1 MILNRD
7 FKSISC
13 RRQSQKFH
21 KEKNK
26 PINNNRFHN
35 TMKKSFMI
43 LAVLAMSALAM
54 VSCKKDK
61 DTDNGEKITIY
72 ATMDS
77 PKAGGEKTHLGPTTN
92 NFTPTYWSLY
102 DEVAV
107 FSGNQMKE
115 FELTG
120 GENTPDATFA
130 GEAPTSNSAYC
141 AFYPYSG
148 PNNLSATQSGSTYT
162 VTYALPYCQT
172 YRAPING
179 VPTFDDR
186 DCPMIAYST
195 DGQNYQFKN
204 MMGVLKLDLKGT
216 GVVDHIVLTDNN
228 TNAKLHG
235 TATVSVSVPGATPE
249 LTSASITDG
258 GNDLKLTC
266 GDGVELNEN
275 TATSFYFVVP
285 VGTLG
290 TNGFIIDVYNANDEK
305 YTIDKSNI
313 SGNIIQ
319 RAIISTLAVDN
330 VEVPEAGFQGLCL
343 TAEDDGLEIWVR
355 RGYIDVTLEYS
366 YTGEEPWTEY
376 TPNAMAAAPVIIN
389 LNQGD
394 KLYFRGNNPN
404 GLNQMQIWTNDNKKM
419 AASGNIMSL
428 VDPTCQSKIIP
439 GEECFN
445 GLFMRCSGLTSAPEL
460 PATTLSVGCYR
471 YMFMNCGQLR
481 SAPELPATVLAE
493 SCYQSMFIN
502 SGLTSAPTLPAT
514 TMAKSCYSGMFS
526 GCQALVQAP
535 VLPATTLADGCY
547 NAMFDG
553 CSNLNEIEVHFTDW
567 RIRENDYGETE
578 AMSTSNWT
586 HGVSSSNGVFRCPYG
601 LEEIHYVEIMP
612 GLPMYDYC
620 GIPENWTIVRIP

>member
-1 MILNRD
+1 
-7 FKSISC
+7 
-13 RRQSQKFH
+13 
-21 KEKNK
+21 
-26 PINNNRFHN
+26 
-35 TMKKSFMI
+35 MKKSFMI

-77 PKAGGEKTHLGPTTN
+77 PKAGGERTHLGPTTN
-92 NFTPTYWSLY
+92 NFTPTYWSTY

-130 GEAPTSNSAYC
+130 GEAPATNSASAYC

-148 PNNLSATQSGSTYT
+148 PDNLSATQSGSTYS

-172 YRAPING
+172 YRAPVNG
-179 VPTFDDR
+179 NPTFDDR

-235 TATVSVSVPGATPE
+235 TATVSVSAQGATPS

-258 GNDLKLTC
+258 RNDLKLTC

-290 TNGFIIDVYNANDEK
+290 TNGFIIDVYNANDE
-305 YTIDKSNI
+305 YYRIDKSNI

-319 RAIISTLAVDN
+319 RAIISTLAVED
-330 VEVPEAGFQGLCL
+330 VVVPSVGLQYLCF
-343 TAEDDGLEIWVR
+343 TAEDDEVQIWARLGNISNIDLQYSFDGETWETYVFTPTTELANLIKLEKAGDKV
-355 RGYIDVTLEYS
+355 YF
-366 YTGEEPWTEY
+366 
-376 TPNAMAAAPVIIN
+376 
-389 LNQGD
+389 QGD
-394 KLYFRGNNPN
+394 NSQ
-404 GLNQMQIWTNDNKKM
+404 GLNGMTFNMSDYSWNEDNRNV

-428 VDPTCQSKIIP
+428 VDPTCKSKTIP
-439 GEECFN
+439 AAYCFQ
-445 GLFMRCSGLTSAPEL
+445 GLFKWFPGLTSAPKLPATTLADNCYYFMFANCSKLTEAPEL
-460 PATTLSVGCYR
+460 PATTLANACYR
-471 YMFMNCGQLR
+471 
-481 SAPELPATVLAE
+481 
-493 SCYQSMFIN
+493 SMFYGC
-502 SGLTSAPTLPAT
+502 SGLTSAPALPVTTLANN
-514 TMAKSCYSGMFS
+514 CYQSMFS
-526 GCQALVQAP
+526 GCSSLVKAP
-535 VLPATTLADGCY
+535 VLPATTLAEGCY
-547 NAMFDG
+547 NEMFSG
-553 CSNLNEIEVHFTDW
+553 CTSLNEIEVHFTDW
-567 RIRENDYGETE
+567 NLQEVEDHGAMVQK
-578 AMSTSNWT
+578 AMSTSNW
-586 HGVSSSNGVFRCPYG
+586 VNRVNSSNGVFRCPNG
-601 LEEIHYVEIMP
+601 LSEIHYVDIRP
-612 GLPMYDYC
+612 GHSMYDYC

>member
-1 MILNRD
+1 
-7 FKSISC
+7 
-13 RRQSQKFH
+13 
-21 KEKNK
+21 
-26 PINNNRFHN
+26 
-35 TMKKSFMI
+35 MKKSFMI

-77 PKAGGEKTHLGPTTN
+77 PTTGGGRTHLGPTTN
-92 NFTPTYWSLY
+92 NFTPTYWSAG

-107 FSGNQMKE
+107 FSGSEKKA
-115 FELTG
+115 FTLTG
-120 GENTPDATFA
+120 GADTPDATFA
-130 GEAPTSNSAYC
+130 GEAPASNTAYC
-141 AFYPYSG
+141 AFYPNTGSG
-148 PNNLSATQSGSTYT
+148 NLSATQSGSSYT
-162 VTYALPYCQT
+162 VTYALPYTQT
-172 YRAPING
+172 YKAPVNG
-179 VPTFDDR
+179 NPTFNDMY
-186 DCPMIAYST
+186 CPMIAYST

-228 TNAKLHG
+228 TNAKLRG
-235 TATVSVSVPGATPE
+235 EATVTVSAVGATPSV
-249 LTSASITDG
+249 TSDCITPVGDP
-258 GNDLKLTC
+258 GNKNELKLTC
-266 GDGVELNEN
+266 GTGVELNKN

-290 TNGFIIDVYNANDEK
+290 TNGFTVDVYNANDEK

-376 TPNAMAAAPVIIN
+376 TPNPMTAAPVKIN

-460 PATTLSVGCYR
+460 PATTLRVGCYR
-471 YMFMNCGQLR
+471 FMFMNCGQLR

-493 SCYQSMFIN
+493 SCYQSMFDN
-502 SGLTSAPTLPAT
+502 SGLTSAPALPAT
-514 TMAKSCYSGMFS
+514 TLANYCYAGMFS
-526 GCQALVQAP
+526 GCSSLVKAP
-535 VLPATTLADGCY
+535 VLPATTLVEDCY
-547 NAMFDG
+547 TEMFSG
-553 CSNLNEIEVHFTDW
+553 CSSLNEIEVHFTDW
-567 RIRENDYGETE
+567 NLQEEEEHGEMVQR
-578 AMSTSNWT
+578 AMSTRNWVSE
-586 HGVSSSNGVFRCPYG
+586 VSSSNGVFICPNG

-612 GLPMYDYC
+612 GFPVYDYC

>member
-1 MILNRD
+1 
-7 FKSISC
+7 
-13 RRQSQKFH
+13 
-21 KEKNK
+21 
-26 PINNNRFHN
+26 
-35 TMKKSFMI
+35 MKKSFMI

-77 PKAGGEKTHLGPTTN
+77 PKAGGERTHLGPTTN
-92 NFTPTYWSLY
+92 NFTPTYWSTY

-130 GEAPTSNSAYC
+130 GEAPTANSAYC

-172 YRAPING
+172 YKAPVNG
-179 VPTFDDR
+179 NPTFDDR

-216 GVVDHIVLTDNN
+216 GTVSYIVLKDNN

-235 TATVSVSVPGATPE
+235 TATVSVSAQGATPS

-330 VEVPEAGFQGLCL
+330 VEVPEAAPAGALSGKFSVGPNTNDQVYFAKGNMYWDGSSFNFENTQYDLTESWNTSHVAHFYWSKTASKTYAKTYSDLDAATSDVFFTNAPTDQTKPNSSFTVNGETGVWRTLSNSELDYLMNSRDGNRFALCYY
-343 TAEDDGLEIWVR
+343 DDGSYDPSSFPPGMTPPLSMIYKLGILLFPDNWNEWPSGAGDEPENYNQI
-355 RGYIDVTLEYS
+355 EYVDYDYFNNAKA
-366 YTGEEPWTEY
+366 YT
-376 TPNAMAAAPVIIN
+376 AA
-389 LNQGD
+389 
-394 KLYFRGNNPN
+394 
-404 GLNQMQIWTNDNKKM
+404 
-419 AASGNIMSL
+419 
-428 VDPTCQSKIIP
+428 
-439 GEECFN
+439 
-445 GLFMRCSGLTSAPEL
+445 
-460 PATTLSVGCYR
+460 
-471 YMFMNCGQLR
+471 QLD
-481 SAPELPATVLAE
+481 VLASKGCVFLVAGGYRDSGTIRLSE
-493 SCYQSMFIN
+493 IDYWTSTPRTDDASYARSLFIN
-502 SGLTSAPTLPAT
+502 KSNFMIGAQSGRDA
-514 TMAKSCYSGMFS
+514 GFS
-526 GCQALVQAP
+526 VRLVR
-535 VLPATTLADGCY
+535 
-547 NAMFDG
+547 NA
-553 CSNLNEIEVHFTDW
+553 N
-567 RIRENDYGETE
+567 
-578 AMSTSNWT
+578 
-586 HGVSSSNGVFRCPYG
+586 
-601 LEEIHYVEIMP
+601 
-612 GLPMYDYC
+612 
-620 GIPENWTIVRIP
+620 

>member
-35 TMKKSFMI
+35 AMKKSFMI

-77 PKAGGEKTHLGPTTN
+77 PKAGGERTHLGPTTN
-92 NFTPTYWSLY
+92 NFTPTYWSTY
-102 DEVAV
+102 EEVAV
-107 FSGNQMKE
+107 FSGSQMKE

-120 GENTPDATFA
+120 GADTPDATFA
-130 GEAPTSNSAYC
+130 GEAPTTNSAYC

-148 PNNLSATQSGSTYT
+148 PNNLSATQSGSGSTYT

-179 VPTFDDR
+179 NPTFDDR

-235 TATVSVSVPGATPE
+235 TATVSVSAQGATPS
-249 LTSASITDG
+249 LTSASFTDG
-258 GNDLKLTC
+258 RNDLKLTC
-266 GDGVELNEN
+266 GDGVELNKN

-330 VEVPEAGFQGLCL
+330 VEVPEAAPAGALSGKFSVGPNTNDQVYFAKGNMYWDGSSFNLENTQYDLTESWNTNHVAHFYWSNTDSKTYAKNYSDSDAATSDVFFTNAPTDQTKPNSSFTVNGETGVWRTLSNSELDYLMNSRAGKRFALCYY
-343 TAEDDGLEIWVR
+343 DDGSFVVTQEFIDDFYQEMEGMSEDMIQMMLQTEINSHYKYGVLLFPDNWNEWPSGAGDEPENYNQIVYVDYDYFNNAKAYTAAQLDVLASKGCVFLVAG
-355 RGYIDVTLEYS
+355 GYRDSGTIRLSEIDY
-366 YTGEEPWTEY
+366 WTS
-376 TPNAMAAAPVIIN
+376 TPRT
-389 LNQGD
+389 D
-394 KLYFRGNNPN
+394 
-404 GLNQMQIWTNDNKKM
+404 
-419 AASGNIMSL
+419 AASYARSL
-428 VDPTCQSKIIP
+428 
-439 GEECFN
+439 
-445 GLFMRCSGLTSAPEL
+445 
-460 PATTLSVGCYR
+460 
-471 YMFMNCGQLR
+471 
-481 SAPELPATVLAE
+481 
-493 SCYQSMFIN
+493 FIN
-502 SGLTSAPTLPAT
+502 KSNFMIGAQSGRDAG
-514 TMAKSCYSGMFS
+514 YSVR
-526 GCQALVQAP
+526 LVR
-535 VLPATTLADGCY
+535 
-547 NAMFDG
+547 NA
-553 CSNLNEIEVHFTDW
+553 N
-567 RIRENDYGETE
+567 
-578 AMSTSNWT
+578 
-586 HGVSSSNGVFRCPYG
+586 
-601 LEEIHYVEIMP
+601 
-612 GLPMYDYC
+612 
-620 GIPENWTIVRIP
+620 